1 MGLIHDKFICLSF
14 DKRNLFATAAGAK
27 KEEKEVKKEAENSK
41 EETKAPEKR
50 CFSGII
56 FLKHLVNR
64 GMIFY

>member
-1 MGLIHDKFICLSF
+1 MTNLFCLSF

-50 CFSGII
+50 CFFGII
-56 FLKHLVNR
+56 FLKHLVNC